1 MVDYWWGIVEVAPRQ
16 YNWRGYRKLFDMIRG
31 LNLKCNDK
39 YLLKSLKIVA
49 EEAGCST
56 WARVAKNAGFDQS
69 RYKVLGLAKSIF
81 RGTPIAEKLSGIHW
95 DYPKALADL
104 EGLVWQ
110 VLNVGW
116 AIEIAVAGE
125 NVLPCY
131 DRKGYSKILEV
142 AKPVGS
148 PKHRQIYR
156 LTYLRLC
163 STLPDHD
170 NLMEF
175 TSFVQKRHG
184 VKPSG

>member
-1 MVDYWWGIVEVAPRQ
+1 M
-16 YNWRGYRKLFDMIRG
+16 
-31 LNLKCNDK
+31 
-39 YLLKSLKIVA
+39 VA

-56 WARVAKNAGFDQS
+56 WARVAKNAGS
-69 RYKVLGLAKSIF
+69 YNAKPQDTKLF
-81 RGTPIAEKLSGIHW
+81 RDGGG
-95 DYPKALADL
+95 DYPKALADH

-125 NVLPCY
+125 NALPCY

-142 AKPVGS
+142 AKPVGD

-163 STLPDHD
+163 STLPEHD